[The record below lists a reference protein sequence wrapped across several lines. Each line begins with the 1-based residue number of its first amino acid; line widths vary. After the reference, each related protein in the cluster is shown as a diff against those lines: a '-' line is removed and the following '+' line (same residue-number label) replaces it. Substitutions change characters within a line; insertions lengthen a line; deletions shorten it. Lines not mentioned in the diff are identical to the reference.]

1 MRRFFINVP
10 LSSTLYI
17 EGADA
22 RHMSLVLRMASGD
35 TVLVAAP
42 DGKTAKAEI
51 IRISAD
57 AVQLKLIEAIEVHT
71 EPPVEAWLVQGLGKG
86 EKMDYI
92 IQKSV
97 ELGVYGIIPAIT
109 EHCIVKYDAAKQ
121 ADKVIR
127 WQKIAREAA
136 KQCGRS
142 FIPRILPVTRLADV
156 FTRPELTNACSIMLY
171 EGQAP
176 QGLKQVLGRTCGRM
190 YSLFIGPEG
199 GFSPAEVALSEA
211 HGASVVTMGP
221 RILRTETAAVAALTV
236 VMYECGDLGG

>member
-10 LSSTLYI
+10 LSSTVFI

-22 RHMSLVLRMASGD
+22 RHMALVLRMASGD
-35 TVLVAAP
+35 TVQVAAP

-51 IRISAD
+51 IRISAES
-57 AVQLKLIEAIEVHT
+57 VQLTLLEAMEDHT
-71 EPPVEAWLVQGLGKG
+71 EPPVKVWLVQGLGKG

-92 IQKSV
+92 IQKAV

-109 EHCIVKYDAAKQ
+109 EHCIVKYDVQKQ
-121 ADKVIR
+121 ADKVVR

-142 FIPRILPVTRLADV
+142 YIPRILPVTRLAAV
-156 FTRPELTNACSIMLY
+156 LGQPEISNASTIMLY

-176 QGLKQVLGRTCGRM
+176 QGLKQVLSKTGRPVYG
-190 YSLFIGPEG
+190 LFIGPEG
-199 GFSPAEVALSEA
+199 GFSPAEVALCA
-211 HGASVVTMGP
+211 ANGVSVVSMGP
-221 RILRTETAAVAALTV
+221 RIMRTETAAVAALTV